1 MLGVG
6 LGVLA
11 VIFIFGDRD
20 FACSYFPNDR
30 VLSDL
35 RKKELVIPTEVEQ
48 QMNTAGLDT
57 ADMSVMLTN
66 GKVDFDQVVRGLGRC
81 KTYWVA
87 LEREE
92 NKSFS
97 ALFENCDSVATVLEV
112 NILVQ

>member
-11 VIFIFGDRD
+11 VMFIFGDRD

-57 ADMSVMLTN
+57 ADMSAMLTN
-66 GKVDFDQVVRGLGRC
+66 GKVDFDQVVRGLDSC